1 MRLWSLHPQ
10 YLDAK
15 GLVALWR
22 EGLLA
27 QAVLTGRTR
36 GYRNH
41 PQLDRFRVDAGAISA
56 YLHHVADEAHA
67 RGYNFDRSKLPLV
80 KSATRIDVTDG
91 QLRYEWQH
99 LLAKLRERDPA
110 RHQRFAMIVEPLPHP
125 FFAVVPGSVAAW
137 ERVPAESG
145 YNRR

>member
-27 QAVLTGRTR
+27 QAVLAGQTK

-41 PQLDRFRVDAGAISA
+41 PQLVRFLQSSAPSSYVAA
-56 YLHHVADEAHA
+56 YLSEVHAESLRRHYHFDARKIGAFTALHPLSVTQGQLDYEWAHLT
-67 RGYNFDRSKLPLV
+67 SKLRL
-80 KSATRIDVTDG
+80 
-91 QLRYEWQH
+91 
-99 LLAKLRERDPA
+99 RDPA
-110 RHQRFAMIVEPLPHP
+110 WLKRLEAIDRPVPHP
-125 FFAVVPGSVAAW
+125 LFRVIEGGIAPWEVVTP
-137 ERVPAESG
+137 
-145 YNRR
+145 

>member
-27 QAVLTGRTR
+27 QAVLAGQTR

-41 PQLDRFRVDAGAISA
+41 PQLERFRDHDGAIA
-56 YLHHVADEAHA
+56 TYLHHVVDEAET
-67 RGYNFDRSKLPLV
+67 RGYNFDRSKLPPIRTAPKLHV
-80 KSATRIDVTDG
+80 SDG

-99 LLAKLRERDPA
+99 LIAKLRQRDPA
-110 RHQRFAMIVEPLPHP
+110 RHQRFAMIVDPLPHP

-137 ERVPAESG
+137 EKVHG
-145 YNRR
+145 

>member
-27 QAVLTGRTR
+27 QAVLAGQTR

-41 PQLDRFRVDAGAISA
+41 PQLERFRDHTGAIGV
-56 YLHHVADEAHA
+56 YLHLVVDEADS
-67 RGYNFDRSKLPLV
+67 RGYNFDRSKLPGMKSV
-80 KSATRIDVTDG
+80 KPIEVSDG
-91 QLRYEWQH
+91 QLRFEWHH
-99 LLAKLRERDPA
+99 LLAKLRDRDPA
-110 RHQRFAMIVEPLPHP
+110 RHMLFATITDPLPHP
-125 FFAVVPGSVAAW
+125 FFVVVPGSVAAW
-137 ERVPAESG
+137 EKVRG
-145 YNRR
+145 

>member
-27 QAVLTGRTR
+27 QAVLAGQTR

-41 PQLDRFRVDAGAISA
+41 PQLERFRDRTGAISV
-56 YLHHVADEAHA
+56 YLHHVADEAES
-67 RGYNFDRSKLPLV
+67 RGYDFDRSKLPRRKPTALIEV
-80 KSATRIDVTDG
+80 SDG
-91 QLRYEWQH
+91 QLRFEWQH
-99 LLAKLRERDPA
+99 LLAKLRERDPS
-110 RHQRFAMIVEPLPHP
+110 RHLKFAEIIDPIPHP
-125 FFAVVPGSVAAW
+125 FFVVVPGSVAAW
-137 ERVPAESG
+137 EKLRG
-145 YNRR
+145 